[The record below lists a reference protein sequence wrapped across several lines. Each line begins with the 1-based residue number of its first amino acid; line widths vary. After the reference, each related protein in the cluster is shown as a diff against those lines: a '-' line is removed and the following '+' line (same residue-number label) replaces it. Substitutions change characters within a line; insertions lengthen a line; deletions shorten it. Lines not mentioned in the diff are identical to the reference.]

1 MKQGLTIVKLTEEK
15 FDDFIH
21 LIEKLAE
28 YEKLDPPDDKAK
40 IRLKKDGLSENPKYE
55 AYLGMVDGKAV
66 AYIIFFMTYSSFLA
80 LPTLYLEDIFVLKK
94 YRRRGI
100 GQKMFEFVI
109 KQAKERGCG
118 RMEWCILAWNKPA
131 IKFYEKNKAKRLNWY
146 FYRLT
151 RDQIEKFPN
160 IGPNI

>member
-1 MKQGLTIVKLTEEK
+1 MQQGLTIVKLTEER
-15 FDDFIH
+15 FDDFIN

-55 AYLGMVDGKAV
+55 AYLGIVDGKAV

-80 LPTLYLEDIFVLKK
+80 LPTLHLEDIFVLKK
-94 YRRRGI
+94 YRRRKI
-100 GQKMFEFVI
+100 GQKMFEFVV
-109 KQAKERGCG
+109 KQAKERKCG
-118 RMEWCILAWNKPA
+118 RMEWCVLAWNKPA
-131 IKFYEKNKAKRLNWY
+131 IKFYKKNKAKRLNWY

-151 RDQIEKFPN
+151 KDEIERFPN
-160 IGPNI
+160 LEKIN

>member
-1 MKQGLTIVKLTEEK
+1 MQQDFTVVKLTEER
-15 FDDFIH
+15 FDDFIY

-55 AYLGMVDGKAV
+55 AYLGIVGGKAV

-94 YRRRGI
+94 YRRRKI
-100 GQKMFEFVI
+100 GQKMFDFVV

-118 RMEWCILAWNKPA
+118 RTEWCVLAWNKPA

-151 RDQIEKFPN
+151 RDEIEKFPN
-160 IGPNI
+160 L